1 MFGSIEATGKT
12 TRARAIRW
20 AALGVALA
28 AAAACSDK
36 TSRGAAD
43 SSLSRDLALANAQ
56 TSQQPTFQ
64 DTATA
69 PAPAPASRSQPPE
82 ERAPRRARAARRPEP
97 QPQPRTVDVSPP
109 PRTQPQPPPSMPAP
123 APATLPAAAPARG
136 EIGSGSVFALTNGT
150 KVCTSN
156 VPGDKIVATLN
167 EAVTGSSGAVIPAG
181 STVVL
186 EVASTAQG
194 ENGSEPRIALRVRS
208 VVVNDKT
215 YSVAGDVTPLAP
227 LDKTKIADGGTD
239 KTKVIGGAIAGAIIG
254 QIIGHNTKGTVIG
267 AAAGAATGA
276 AVGHT
281 GEQWAACLPAGA
293 PLRLTLSS
301 PIQM

>member
-1 MFGSIEATGKT
+1 MFGSITA
-12 TRARAIRW
+12 ARGSSMRW
-20 AALGVALA
+20 AVIGLALGVC
-28 AAAACSDK
+28 AACSDRESA
-36 TSRGAAD
+36 SRAASD

-56 TSQQPTFQ
+56 TSAAPQLR
-64 DTATA
+64 DTATE
-69 PAPAPASRSQPPE
+69 PAPAPASRPQREDRP
-82 ERAPRRARAARRPEP
+82 APVRTHTARRPE
-97 QPQPRTVDVSPP
+97 V
-109 PRTQPQPPPSMPAP
+109 QPPQQSHAAPPSTGQPPLVMPAP
-123 APATLPAAAPARG
+123 TPATVPAATPAPARG
-136 EIGSGSVFALTNGT
+136 EIGSGSTFALTNGT

-167 EAVTGSSGAVIPAG
+167 ESVTGSNGAVIPSG

-186 EVASTAQG
+186 EVASVTQG
-194 ENGSEPRIALRVRS
+194 ENGSEPRIALHVKN

-215 YSVAGDVTPLAP
+215 YSVSGDVTPLAP

-239 KTKVIGGAIAGAIIG
+239 KTKVVGGAIAGAIIG
-254 QIIGHNTKGTVIG
+254 QMIGHNTKGTLIG

-276 AVGHT
+276 AVGQK

-301 PIQM
+301 PIVM

>member
-1 MFGSIEATGKT
+1 MLGSITA
-12 TRARAIRW
+12 ARWGNPVMRW
-20 AALGVALA
+20 TVIGVALA
-28 AAAACSDK
+28 ACAACSDRES
-36 TSRGAAD
+36 TSRAAAD
-43 SSLSRDLALANAQ
+43 SSLSRDLSLANAQ
-56 TSQQPTFQ
+56 TSASPQLR

-69 PAPAPASRSQPPE
+69 PAPAPASREQREDRP
-82 ERAPRRARAARRPEP
+82 APVRTHTARRPQVEQPP
-97 QPQPRTVDVSPP
+97 QQSHAA
-109 PRTQPQPPPSMPAP
+109 PPPSQPVPVMPAP
-123 APATLPAAAPARG
+123 TPAQLPTPAPARG
-136 EIGSGSVFALTNGT
+136 EIGSGSTFALTNGS

-167 EAVTGSSGAVIPAG
+167 ESVTGSNGAVIPSG

-186 EVASTAQG
+186 EVASTTPG
-194 ENGSEPRIALRVRS
+194 ENGQDPKIALRVKS

-215 YSVAGDVTPLAP
+215 YSVSGDVTPLAP

-239 KTKVIGGAIAGAIIG
+239 KTKVVGGAIAGAIIG
-254 QIIGHNTKGTVIG
+254 QMIGHNTKGTLIG

-276 AVGHT
+276 AVGHN

-301 PIQM
+301 PIVM

>member
-1 MFGSIEATGKT
+1 MFGSTIVAHTSS
-12 TRARAIRW
+12 TRLAVIGL
-20 AALGVALA
+20 ALGLC
-28 AAAACSDK
+28 AACSDRD
-36 TSRGAAD
+36 SARAGSD
-43 SSLSRDLALANAQ
+43 SSLARDLALANAQ
-56 TSQQPTFQ
+56 TPAAPSFQ

-69 PAPAPASRSQPPE
+69 PTPAPASRSQ
-82 ERAPRRARAARRPEP
+82 ERTERPAPVRTHTARRPE
-97 QPQPRTVDVSPP
+97 V
-109 PRTQPQPPPSMPAP
+109 QPPPQQTHAAAPPPSTQPAP
-123 APATLPAAAPARG
+123 SLPAPTPAPLPAPARG
-136 EIGSGSVFALTNGT
+136 EIGSGSTFALTNGT

-167 EAVTGSSGAVIPAG
+167 ESVTGSNGAVIPSG

-186 EVASTAQG
+186 EVASVTPG
-194 ENGSEPRIALRVRS
+194 ENGNDPRIALRVKS

-215 YSVAGDVTPLAP
+215 YSVSGDVTPLAP
-227 LDKTKIADGGTD
+227 LDKTKVGEGGTD

-254 QIIGHNTKGTVIG
+254 QMIGHNTKGTVIG

-281 GEQWAACLPAGA
+281 SDQYAACLPAGA

-301 PIQM
+301 PILM

>member
-1 MFGSIEATGKT
+1 MFGST
-12 TRARAIRW
+12 TVVRGSVVRW
-20 AALGVALA
+20 TALGFALA
-28 AAAACSDK
+28 LSAACSDK
-36 TSRGAAD
+36 EASSRAAAD

-56 TSQQPTFQ
+56 TTASPQLR
-64 DTATA
+64 DTATS
-69 PAPAPASRSQPPE
+69 PAPAPASREQREDRP
-82 ERAPRRARAARRPEP
+82 APVRTHTARRPQVEQPP
-97 QPQPRTVDVSPP
+97 QQSHAAPPPTVQSPP
-109 PRTQPQPPPSMPAP
+109 VMPAP
-123 APATLPAAAPARG
+123 TPATIPAATPAPARG
-136 EIGSGSVFALTNGT
+136 EIGSGSTFALTNGT

-167 EAVTGSSGAVIPAG
+167 ESVTGSNGAVIPSG

-186 EVASTAQG
+186 EVASTTPG
-194 ENGSEPRIALRVRS
+194 ENGADPKIALRVKS

-239 KTKVIGGAIAGAIIG
+239 KTKVVGGAIAGAILG
-254 QIIGHNTKGTVIG
+254 QMIGHNTKGTLIG

-276 AVGHT
+276 AVGHSSD
-281 GEQWAACLPAGA
+281 QFAACLPAGA

-301 PIQM
+301 PIVM